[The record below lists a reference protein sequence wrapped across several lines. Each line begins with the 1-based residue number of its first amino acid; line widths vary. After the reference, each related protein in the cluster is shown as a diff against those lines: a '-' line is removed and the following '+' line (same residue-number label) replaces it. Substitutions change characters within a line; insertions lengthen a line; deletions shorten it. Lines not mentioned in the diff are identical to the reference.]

1 MTCGTTD
8 FISMPLPPIKLL
20 TPDWP
25 DYELLDTGN
34 GLKLERFAG
43 KIIVRDEP
51 KAWWKPSLP
60 EKAWNAACNKL
71 DPKTGVTVGSTELSW
86 IMSLHGLKFRLKLTP
101 GSRHVGAFPEMVP
114 QWEWLQSQ
122 LKSLPQ
128 SKPKMLNL
136 FGYTGIA
143 SVFGAASGAEVTHV
157 DASRPSLDWA
167 RENTEL
173 NTAALSGGSVRWM
186 LDDALDFVK
195 REIRRE
201 KEYDII
207 ILDPPSYGRG
217 PKGQIWKTEE
227 QLYEL
232 LTSCKALL
240 GKQNALFILTLY
252 NLSISAYTLRN
263 LLQQIFAVNDDAME
277 IGELAL
283 MPKPSSSNPQ
293 PSVLSLA
300 QFARFQR

>member
-1 MTCGTTD
+1 MTEKY
-8 FISMPLPPIKLL
+8 FSMSLPTLKLL

-25 DYELLDTGN
+25 DYGLLDSGN
-34 GLKLERFAG
+34 GMKLERFAG
-43 KIIVRDEP
+43 KTIVRDEP
-51 KAWWKPSLP
+51 KAWWKPTLP
-60 EKAWNAACNKL
+60 EQAWSVACNKL
-71 DPKTGVTVGSTELSW
+71 DPKTGVTVGGSELSW
-86 IMSLHGLKFRLKLTP
+86 IMSLHGLKFRLRLTP

-114 QWEWLQSQ
+114 QWEWLKSH
-122 LKSLPQ
+122 LESLPQ

-143 SVFGAASGAEVTHV
+143 SVFGAASGADVTHV

-173 NTAALSGGSVRWM
+173 NTAALSKGSVRWM
-186 LDDALDFVK
+186 LDDSLDFVK

-201 KEYDII
+201 REYDVI

-240 GKQNALFILTLY
+240 GNENSLFILTLY

-263 LLQQIFAVNDDAME
+263 LLKQIFSVEDTALE

-283 MPKPSSSNPQ
+283 QDTSAGN
-293 PSVLSLA
+293 VLALA

>member
-1 MTCGTTD
+1 M
-8 FISMPLPPIKLL
+8 SLPTLKLL

-51 KAWWKPSLP
+51 KAWWKPTLP
-60 EKAWNAACNKL
+60 DQAWSAACNKL
-71 DPKTGVTVGSTELSW
+71 DPKTGVTIGSSEQSW
-86 IMSLHGLKFRLKLTP
+86 IMSLNGVKFHLRLTP

-114 QWEWLQSQ
+114 QWEWLQSH
-122 LKSLPQ
+122 LKALPQ

-143 SVFGAASGAEVTHV
+143 SVFGAASGADVTHV

-173 NTAALSGGSVRWM
+173 NPAALSKGSVRWM

-201 KEYDII
+201 REYDVI

-232 LTSCKALL
+232 LTSCKTLL
-240 GKQNALFILTLY
+240 AKENAFFILTLY

-263 LLQQIFAVNDDAME
+263 LLKQIFSMEDAALE

-283 MPKPSSSNPQ
+283 QDTSAGNI
-293 PSVLSLA
+293 LSLA